1 MGQNYLYCWKENKT
15 QKWEMIR
22 KEDDIAFVNELFSRK
37 GVDPHSVF
45 VIPAFAIFGG
55 IWLDSDTHKSQRVDF
70 WNFFEDYGKKYKP
83 SISNEA
89 RNIADKVE
97 MDRRQKESEA
107 EQKYGFISPD
117 GRFYKCAYRGHYD
130 LAERICFGMVETTNV
145 EEYLE
150 NHGWCKVYQ
159 PISRNNEFAIYV
171 GGRHELTDAQMKT
184 LIANG
189 LDKADGV
196 SAMLCKE

>member
-1 MGQNYLYCWKENKT
+1 MGQNYLYCWKENKV

-22 KEDDIAFVNELFSRK
+22 KKDDATFINELISRK
-37 GVDPHSVF
+37 GVDLHSVF
-45 VIPAFAIFGG
+45 IIPVFAILGG
-55 IWLDSDTHKSQRVDF
+55 IWLDTDTHKSQRVDF
-70 WNFFEDYGKKYKP
+70 WNFFEDYGKKYKLD
-83 SISNEA
+83 ISNKA
-89 RNIADKVE
+89 RAAAQEKE
-97 MDRRQKESEA
+97 EEHRQKDVESD
-107 EQKYGFISPD
+107 QKYGFISPD

-130 LAERICFGMVETTNV
+130 LAERICFGMVDTSNA

-159 PISRNNEFAIYV
+159 PISRNNEFAVYI

-196 SAMLCKE
+196 SDMLCKE